1 MKIRYVIGLVFILLW
16 GTVAEASDEYYFAS
30 LKKREVNWRTGP
42 GERYPIQWIYQ
53 EQGYPVKVL
62 DTYDIWRQVQEA
74 DGTIGWVHKRM
85 LSDKRTVL
93 VQKEGNL
100 IAKPRADAQ
109 IIALIEV
116 GTVGKINRC
125 PADSLY
131 CQLTFSYQGEEI
143 KGWFP
148 RDLVWGLEPKEE
160 ID

>member
-1 MKIRYVIGLVFILLW
+1 MKIKYIISFAFILFF
-16 GTVAEASDEYYFAS
+16 GVRATASDEFYFAS
-30 LKKREVNWRTGP
+30 LKKKEVNWRTGP

-93 VQKEGNL
+93 VRQEGQL
-100 IAKPRADAQ
+100 LKKPNADARVM
-109 IIALIEV
+109 ALVEV
-116 GTVGKINRC
+116 GTIGKVERC
-125 PADSLY
+125 PADSSY
-131 CQLTFSYQGEEI
+131 CQLVFTYQGKYV

-148 RDLVWGLEPKEE
+148 PQSGVGIGSRRGN
-160 ID
+160 